1 MRLPQAVTNITT
13 CAAVADC
20 DLSQGQPVELVMKE
34 GLLCAT
40 AVMGTGA
47 MRIAMSDAKK
57 GEDIG
62 IFNVEGL
69 VELQTG
75 KTTVLKVPAIQGG
88 GSRHVDLAKLKK
100 ELGKAKLVGAIGIES
115 AHTGLSF
122 LVVCTDNCVPSLIRR
137 LEEEHI
143 DYAFLDLGLKGNLP
157 RYSNKELS
165 SSSSANQIIPSC
177 FPIASNTADFAAL
190 PISSPI
196 LAWPPV

>member
-40 AVMGTGA
+40 AVMWTGA

-75 KTTVLKVPAIQGG
+75 KTTVLKVPAIQEG

-100 ELGKAKLVGAIGIES
+100 ELGKAKLVGAIGIEALS
-115 AHTGLSF
+115 VLHRAGVEPQCFYGVTEAAIEAVHTGLSF

-137 LEEEHI
+137 LEE
-143 DYAFLDLGLKGNLP
+143 
-157 RYSNKELS
+157 
-165 SSSSANQIIPSC
+165 
-177 FPIASNTADFAAL
+177 
-190 PISSPI
+190 
-196 LAWPPV
+196 